1 VIEVESLS
9 YTYPTGRRPALQAL
23 SLRIPEGQFC
33 AVVGPN
39 GAGKSTLCRALTG
52 FVPHFFRGELRGA
65 VRLAGTVISGLSPE
79 ALVGTV
85 GFVFDDPFHQITGAR
100 FTVREE
106 IAFGLENLGVERA
119 EMQQRVERVLADS
132 GLAELAERSPYELS
146 GGQQQRVAIAAI
158 LAMEPRV
165 LVLDEPTSQL
175 DPAGSQQVLRALEQL
190 TRTRKTTIVLVE
202 HKLEWLASQVDR
214 VLMLVEGRLVAD
226 GPAREVL
233 GSEVGWGTGVRQTRF
248 TQTGRRARENQLVP
262 RDRPLP
268 VTLEEA
274 VAFFS

>member
-1 VIEVESLS
+1 MIEVDRLT
-9 YTYPTGRRPALQAL
+9 YTYPSGRRPALQDL

-33 AVVGPN
+33 AVVGAN
-39 GAGKSTLCRALTG
+39 EAGKSTLCRALTG
-52 FVPHFFRGELRGA
+52 FVPHFFRGELSGA
-65 VRLAGTVISGLSPE
+65 IRLAGTVISGMPPE

-119 EMQQRVERVLADS
+119 DMQLRVERALADS
-132 GLAELAERSPYELS
+132 GLAGLAERSPYGLS
-146 GGQQQRVAIAAI
+146 GGEQQRLAIAAI
-158 LAMEPRV
+158 LAMQPRL

-175 DPAGSQQVLRALEQL
+175 DPAGSQQVLAALERL
-190 TRTRKTTIVLVE
+190 TQTRKTTIVLVE

-214 VLMLVEGRLVAD
+214 VIMLVDGRLVAD

-233 GSEVGWGTGVRQTRF
+233 GSDAGWGSGVRQTRF
-248 TQTGRRARENQLVP
+248 TKTARRARETQLVP
-262 RDRPLP
+262 TDRPLP

>member
-1 VIEVESLS
+1 MIEVEGLT
-9 YTYPTGRRPALQAL
+9 YTYPTGRRPALQEL

-52 FVPHFFRGELRGA
+52 FVPHFFRGELNGA
-65 VRLAGTVISGLSPE
+65 VRLEGAVISGLPPE

-106 IAFGLENLGVERA
+106 IAFGLENLGVDRA
-119 EMQQRVERVLADS
+119 EMQLRVERVLADS
-132 GLAELAERSPYELS
+132 GLGELAERSPYGLS
-146 GGQQQRVAIAAI
+146 GGQQQRLAIAAI
-158 LAMEPRV
+158 LAMEPRL

-175 DPAGSQQVLRALEQL
+175 DPAGSQQVLSALEQL
-190 TRTRKTTIVLVE
+190 TQTRKTTIVLVE
-202 HKLEWLASQVDR
+202 QKLEWLASQVDR
-214 VLMLVEGRLVAD
+214 VLMLVDGRLVAD
-226 GPAREVL
+226 GSAREVL
-233 GSEVGWGTGVRQTRF
+233 GSEAGWSGGVRQTRF
-248 TQTGRRARENQLVP
+248 TQAARRARETQLAP
-262 RDRPLP
+262 SDSPLP

>member
-1 VIEVESLS
+1 MIEVDSLS
-9 YTYPTGRRPALQAL
+9 YTYPTGQRPALQEL
-23 SLRIPEGQFC
+23 SLRIPQGQFC

-52 FVPHFFRGELRGA
+52 FVPHFFRGRHSGA
-65 VRLAGTVISGLSPE
+65 VRLAGTVISGQPPE

-106 IAFGLENLGVERA
+106 IAFGLENLGVDRA
-119 EMQQRVERVLADS
+119 EMQRRVQRVLADS
-132 GLAELAERSPYELS
+132 GLAELAERSPYGLS
-146 GGQQQRVAIAAI
+146 GGQQQRLAIAAI
-158 LAMEPRV
+158 LAMEPRL

-175 DPAGSQQVLRALEQL
+175 DPAGSQQVLSALEQL
-190 TRTRKTTIVLVE
+190 NQTRKTTIVLVE
-202 HKLEWLASQVDR
+202 HKLEWLASKVDR
-214 VLMLVEGRLVAD
+214 VLMLVDGRLVAD

-233 GSEVGWGTGVRQTRF
+233 GSDTGWGAGVRQTRF
-248 TQTGRRARENQLVP
+248 TQAGRRAREIQLAP
-262 RDRPLP
+262 GDRPLP